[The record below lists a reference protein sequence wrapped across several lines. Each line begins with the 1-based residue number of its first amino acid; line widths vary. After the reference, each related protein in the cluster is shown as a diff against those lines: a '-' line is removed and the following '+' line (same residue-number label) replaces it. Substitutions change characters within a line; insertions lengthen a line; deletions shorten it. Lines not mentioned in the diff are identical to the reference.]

1 MTYDKYTH
9 MMTLIVNSHKM
20 YENDNVKENETERI
34 RNDNSDNDGDDR
46 RTQRKSV
53 NETMIV
59 CERTVNDQQRSR
71 ISFFA

>member
-9 MMTLIVNSHKM
+9 MMTLIVNSHKK
-20 YENDNVKENETERI
+20 YENDNVKENETETEHI
-34 RNDNSDNDGDDR
+34 HNDDDDDR
-46 RTQRKSV
+46 RTQRKSI